1 MGARL
6 EVDRTCYTKLPIT
19 SLPSSSGRECRSRSL
34 HSCIQGLL
42 RFACSRQQSR
52 AIRPR
57 RSCSRQQS
65 RAIRPRRSCSRQ
77 SLVPLIPNAV
87 LDRVSCGST
96 SGTYLTPPMA
106 LKVRFENHLILG
118 VRDSRRVRD
127 TECLGHPSVSGTA
140 LISPKW
146 VRHVIR
152 HALHACHTAE
162 GLSALLYGTLWH
174 VTLLAD
180 GL

>member
-1 MGARL
+1 MDMRYETDGARL

-34 HSCIQGLL
+34 HSCRQGLL
-42 RFACSRQQSR
+42 RFA
-52 AIRPR
+52 
-57 RSCSRQQS
+57 CSRQQS

-106 LKVRFENHLILG
+106 LKVRFENHLNLG

-127 TECLGHPSVSGTA
+127 TACLGHPSVSGTA

-146 VRHVIR
+146 VRQVIL
-152 HALHACHTAE
+152 HALHARHPAE

>member
-42 RFACSRQQSR
+42 RFA
-52 AIRPR
+52 
-57 RSCSRQQS
+57 CSRQQS